1 MTSRQEQE
9 SRLRELEIEIERG
22 QAARKGE
29 LSLDSTPVYQTR
41 KHNPPPNSIQKFG
54 SKIIKYVKFTAFV
67 VAGIAIIKVGLFIGM
82 WLTYFVFASI
92 IAAIGYQIFLK
103 DEK

>member
-1 MTSRQEQE
+1 MTSPEEQE

-22 QAARKGE
+22 QAKKNQ
-29 LSLDSTPVYQTR
+29 LNCDPIPVYRTK
-41 KHNPPPNSIQKFG
+41 KHNPPQNSIQKFG
-54 SKIIKYVKFTAFV
+54 SKIVKYAKFTAFV
-67 VAGIAIIKVGLFIGM
+67 VVGVALIRAGFLIGM
-82 WLTYFVFASI
+82 WLTYFVFTSI